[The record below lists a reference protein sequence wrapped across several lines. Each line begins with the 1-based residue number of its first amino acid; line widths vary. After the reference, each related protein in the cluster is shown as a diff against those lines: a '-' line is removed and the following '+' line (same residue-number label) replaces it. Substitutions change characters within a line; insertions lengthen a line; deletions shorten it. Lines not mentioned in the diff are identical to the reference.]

1 MLPTCLFKYGD
12 LEKVASTINHGIGI
26 ITLEAWLGVL
36 PQLLARI
43 QIRHVAIRAV
53 LHALLTRLGEKRPQA
68 LMYPLS
74 VLLKG
79 PVVERKVAAESLM
92 TSLKAH
98 SNSLV
103 EEALMVSSELIR
115 VAILWLE
122 TWHEGLEDASR
133 LYFGEGNVAGM
144 LDVLLPLHAQLENGA
159 KTQKEK
165 EFERSFGPDL
175 AEAHA
180 HVRDYIQLVPTYG
193 NGIPNQSNSTIG
205 GENLLNQQCSEAE
218 NAMNKA
224 WNIYHRVFQSVNKQ
238 AATGIDKFRARQV
251 FSCIMSC

>member
-1 MLPTCLFKYGD
+1 M
-12 LEKVASTINHGIGI
+12 
-26 ITLEAWLGVL
+26 
-36 PQLLARI
+36 
-43 QIRHVAIRAV
+43 
-53 LHALLTRLGEKRPQA
+53 
-68 LMYPLS
+68 
-74 VLLKG
+74 
-79 PVVERKVAAESLM
+79 AAESLV

-122 TWHEGLEDASR
+122 TWHEGLEHASR

-165 EFERSFGPDL
+165 EFEKSFGPDL

-180 HVRDYIQLVPTYG
+180 HVREYIQLVPTYG